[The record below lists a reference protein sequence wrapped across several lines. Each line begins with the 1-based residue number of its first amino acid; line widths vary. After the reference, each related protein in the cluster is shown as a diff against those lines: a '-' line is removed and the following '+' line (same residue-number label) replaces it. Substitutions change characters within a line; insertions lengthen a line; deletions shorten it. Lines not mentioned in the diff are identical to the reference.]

1 MKSMN
6 RREWLKSTGK
16 IAATVAVAPL
26 VFSSVAHAGT
36 ADSLQSKSSVSYQDH
51 PSGKDM
57 CSNCMHFVP
66 GASPKVD
73 GTCKVVAGK
82 ISPHG
87 YCFAYTPISG

>member
-16 IAATVAVAPL
+16 IAAAAAVAPL
-26 VFSSVAHAGT
+26 VFSSMAEAGT
-36 ADSLQSKSSVSYQDH
+36 AGGLQSKSSVSYQNH

-57 CSNCMHFVP
+57 CSNCAHFVP
-66 GASPKVD
+66 GASPSAD